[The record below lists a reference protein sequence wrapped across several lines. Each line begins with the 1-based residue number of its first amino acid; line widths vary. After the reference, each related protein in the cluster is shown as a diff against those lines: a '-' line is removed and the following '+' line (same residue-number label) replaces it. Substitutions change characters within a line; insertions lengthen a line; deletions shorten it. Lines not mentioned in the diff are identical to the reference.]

1 MKLKNLKSKKKVML
15 SSLLA
20 LFAVAIIGFSNSYQ
34 VKAEDDVQQ
43 YALGCIPDSENVLED
58 LYIYKDLPKAADE
71 KLPDYVDLESKM
83 PSPGNQGSQGSC
95 TAWAVAYAAKSYQE
109 NQEHSWVTN
118 GWSTKTEFSPAY
130 LYNQINGGVD
140 KGSSISAAMSKI
152 QEKGICSLYDMP
164 YNQNDYLTQ
173 PNTYQYER
181 ASNFKISSY
190 YSVRGSEEVKEE
202 LANGNPVVI
211 LIPVYSDFDDLDA
224 SNPIY
229 DKIEGKSRGY
239 HAICLIGYDESKQA
253 FKLINSWGDSRWG
266 VKGSY
271 YSNKYGY
278 GYISYDL
285 FEQCSNWGY
294 VMNDAV
300 QHYKSNPHDIKALQN
315 INVYSDTALNTKVK
329 TINSGDTITVI
340 DYVKASDG
348 NPPVLKVNDGYITA
362 KADVTEKLNTTTTVV
377 YNGHCNSTEINVYEL
392 GKSIEGSKL
401 RFTYTSNKPEGYKIV
416 GVAARSYEG
425 WTWLQS
431 GNLPAFLSEGPGVT
445 SVVEMTYDEFEVFVG
460 IEENKLRNY
469 IFQDWGLAENTNLK
483 IELITPVVAETVT
496 EVFNTNE
503 NTHYKD
509 ISPYELGKNIDGAKI
524 RITFTSDYYRN
535 STIIGVS
542 GKRKTTFSWVDQR
555 HFLYSKGKNMESI
568 YTFNYDDFVNYFG
581 IGDDFA
587 CFVFQNYGTSEG
599 KAYKIELVTPVEEN
613 DVNVLFNSKI
623 NLSEFTPE
631 QLGKNIEGAK
641 IRITFTSD
649 KSRDAQV
656 LGISGKQKDTGKWV
670 QNKHG
675 LLSKEKNIE
684 SVYTF
689 TYNDFVDYIGI
700 GDNLECFV
708 FQNWGLVG
716 GICKI
721 EVLTPII
728 PTEII
733 TVLYDDVIEQWE
745 SIAFTP
751 EQLGQGIDGSKLQLT
766 YEPSDQTIIGE
777 SVVGIAG
784 IKEDGSWLQSSDNPA
799 FIKKNVGLNV
809 DQLTYREFVDLA
821 DINESDIYYYVFS
834 NWRVKSDTKVKIE
847 LIVPNV

>member
-1 MKLKNLKSKKKVML
+1 
-15 SSLLA
+15 
-20 LFAVAIIGFSNSYQ
+20 
-34 VKAEDDVQQ
+34 DVQQ
-43 YALGCIPDSENVLED
+43 YAMGCIPDSESVLED
-58 LYIYKDLPKAADE
+58 LYVYKDMPKATDE
-71 KLPDYVDLESKM
+71 NLPDYVDLESKL

-130 LYNQINGGVD
+130 LYNQINHGVD
-140 KGSSISAAMSKI
+140 KGSSITTAMSTI

-190 YSVRGSEEVKEE
+190 YSVRGAEEVKEE
-202 LANGNPVVI
+202 LADGNPVI
-211 LIPVYSDFDDLDA
+211 ISIPVYSDFDNLNA

-229 DKIEGKSRGY
+229 DNIEGNRRGY
-239 HAICLIGYDESKQA
+239 HAICLIGYDDRKQA

-271 YSNKYGY
+271 YNNKYGY

-285 FEQCSNWGY
+285 FEQSNVSGGWGY
-294 VMNDAV
+294 VMSDEV

-315 INVYSDTALNTKVK
+315 INVYSDTALKTKVK
-329 TINSGDTITVI
+329 TINSGETITVL

-348 NPPVLKVNDGYITA
+348 NPPVLKVDDGFITA
-362 KADVTEKLNTTTTVV
+362 KAEVTQKLNTNTAVV
-377 YNGHCNSTEINVYEL
+377 YNGYCNLTEINVYEL
-392 GKSIEGSKL
+392 GKNIEGSKL
-401 RFTYTSNKPEGYKIV
+401 RFTYTSNKPEGHVVV

-431 GNLPAFLSEGPGVT
+431 DNMPAFLSEGPGVT
-445 SVVEMTYDEFEVFVG
+445 SVVEMTYDEFEVFAD
-460 IEENKLRNY
+460 IEGTELRNY

-483 IELITPVVAETVT
+483 IELITPVVAETIT
-496 EVFNTNE
+496 EVFNTNG
-503 NTHYKD
+503 NGAHKD

-524 RITFTSDYYRN
+524 RVTFTSDYDRN
-535 STIIGVS
+535 SLVIGVS
-542 GKRKTTFSWVDQR
+542 GKRKTTFGWVDHE
-555 HFLYSKGKNMESI
+555 HFLYSKGKGMESV

-587 CFVFQNYGTSEG
+587 CFVFQDYGTSES
-599 KAYKIELVTPVEEN
+599 KEYKIELVTPVEEN
-613 DVNVLFNSKI
+613 DVSVLCNGRI

-641 IRITFTSD
+641 IRITFTS
-649 KSRDAQV
+649 SERRDIQV
-656 LGISGKQKDTGKWV
+656 LGISGKQKGTWKWM
-670 QNKHG
+670 QNEHG
-675 LLSKEKNIE
+675 LLSKGIGRE

-689 TYNDFVDYIGI
+689 NYNDFVDYIGI
-700 GDNLECFV
+700 GDDLECFV
-708 FQNWGLVG
+708 FQNWGLVD

-751 EQLGQGIDGSKLQLT
+751 EQLGQGIDGSKLQIT
-766 YEPSDQTIIGE
+766 YEPSDQTIIGQ

-799 FIKKNVGLNV
+799 FVKNNNGINIE
-809 DQLTYREFVDLA
+809 QLTYSQFVDLA
-821 DINESDIYYYVFS
+821 NINESDVNYYVFS
-834 NWRVKSDTKVKIE
+834 NWRVKSGTNVKIE